1 MKYLLFGIAVLGILS
16 AALFAQHSGSSD
28 PQPYAGMENR
38 EIASLSDQDVE
49 DLLAGRGWGL
59 ALPAELNGM
68 PGPTHVLELADQLNL
83 SAAQREQTE
92 AIFNAMKA
100 EAQYIGQQFVDA
112 EAALTA
118 YFVAKQDDETV
129 LQALLNQSEELRGQ
143 LRFIHLSRHIEM
155 TAVLSDD
162 QITAYQRLRGYDS
175 DPCENVPDGHD
186 ASLWK
191 LHNGCS

>member
-1 MKYLLFGIAVLGILS
+1 MKYLLSGVTALGLLS
-16 AALFAQHSGSSD
+16 AALFAQHSGSFD
-28 PQPYAGMENR
+28 PQPYAGLESR
-38 EIASLSDQDVE
+38 EIASLSDQDIE

-83 SAAQREQTE
+83 SAAQRAQTE
-92 AIFNAMKA
+92 TIFNEMRA
-100 EAQYIGQQFVDA
+100 EAQRLGQQFVDA

-118 YFVAKQDDETV
+118 YFVAKQEDEAV
-129 LQALLNQSEELRGQ
+129 LQTLLNQSEELRGQ

-162 QITAYQRLRGYDS
+162 QIAAYQRLRGYDS
-175 DPCENVPDGHD
+175 DPCENVPNGHD